1 MAVKRGVLAG
11 AALMVALSLLP
22 PSPAEAAGQ
31 APGPS
36 VTVPVPDPN
45 QPLPHRPRIIRGQV
59 IYRLPMP
66 MREVAYADQTLSH
79 LCRRGAF
86 VQKMNGFYWARTPER
101 AYGVGFPSGAN
112 LDDPQG
118 RARPGQVY
126 FFQNPDA
133 FCIVWVAD
141 QRLLMPHYVGPPL
154 PDH

>member
-1 MAVKRGVLAG
+1 MLAG
-11 AALMVALSLLP
+11 P
-22 PSPAEAAGQ
+22 GQ
-31 APGPS
+31 PQGPT
-36 VTVPVPDPN
+36 VTAPVPDPN
-45 QPLPHRPRIIRGQV
+45 QPLPHRPRIIRSQV
-59 IYRLPMP
+59 LYRLPMA
-66 MREVAYADQTLSH
+66 MREVASVDSTLSH

-101 AYGVGFPSGAN
+101 SYGVAFPAGTSLN
-112 LDDPQG
+112 DPQG

-133 FCIVWVAD
+133 FCIVWVGE